1 MNEGLEP
8 TRRDNQASP
17 LEKTARTLMAGAALL
32 GTVAATHVPEAHA
45 EAPSTIETQESALG
59 QQADALMKQI
69 SEMKA
74 EHEGPLGTF
83 ELNTKIQPLI
93 VIFAASFRNID
104 AAPGISPVKQQ
115 AAKNFLLPRLLDMQS
130 KNSEL
135 KANAGLAVFEQAL
148 RQPSAQLTD
157 EQRASLAKFYGKN

>member
-1 MNEGLEP
+1 
-8 TRRDNQASP
+8 
-17 LEKTARTLMAGAALL
+17 
-32 GTVAATHVPEAHA
+32 
-45 EAPSTIETQESALG
+45 
-59 QQADALMKQI
+59 MKQI